1 MRSILQA
8 IEDGDISLIESPPE
22 YYADQDLTSRQK
34 WIKQYTRFRAPSQRE
49 ALEIGVKAFLGNPK
63 LSPMM
68 SHVELE
74 KCIEGDFSMMQRQPA
89 IMGRY
94 RRYVVINALME
105 GARFSGDF
113 FGVSYASLLY
123 SDSHAL
129 TASWN
134 GRQQTSLTS
143 GMIFTQSKLLAFESQ
158 LVQDSCFLDYVHLK
172 NKVYVSSAFVILDS
186 TPSDDAHNAV

>member
-1 MRSILQA
+1 MGSILQA
-8 IEDGDISLIESPPE
+8 IEDGDLALMESPPE

-49 ALEIGVKAFLGNPK
+49 ALEMGIKAFLGDPK

-74 KCIEGDFSMMQRQPA
+74 KSIAGDLSMMQRQPA
-89 IMGRY
+89 IMARY
-94 RRYVVINALME
+94 RRYVVINARTE
-105 GARFSGDF
+105 GAEFSGDVL
-113 FGVSYASLLY
+113 GVSRASLLY
-123 SDSHAL
+123 YQILMPL

-143 GMIFTQSKLLAFESQ
+143 GMTFTQSKLLGFESQ
-158 LVQDSCFLDYVHLK
+158 LASGYIFYFLDCAK
-172 NKVYVSSAFVILDS
+172 
-186 TPSDDAHNAV
+186 

>member
-8 IEDGDISLIESPPE
+8 IEDGDLSLIESPPE
-22 YYADQDLTSRQK
+22 YYADQDLASRQN

-49 ALEIGVKAFLGNPK
+49 ALEIGIKAFLRNPK

-74 KCIEGDFSMMQRQPA
+74 KSIADDISMMQRQPA

-94 RRYVVINALME
+94 RRYVVINALMQ
-105 GARFSGDF
+105 GAEFSGDF
-113 FGVSYASLLY
+113 LGVSHASLLY

-129 TASWN
+129 TPSWN
-134 GRQQTSLTS
+134 GRQQTSLTL
-143 GMIFTQSKLLAFESQ
+143 GMIFTQSKLLGFE
-158 LVQDSCFLDYVHLK
+158 VQDTWPFS
-172 NKVYVSSAFVILDS
+172 
-186 TPSDDAHNAV
+186 